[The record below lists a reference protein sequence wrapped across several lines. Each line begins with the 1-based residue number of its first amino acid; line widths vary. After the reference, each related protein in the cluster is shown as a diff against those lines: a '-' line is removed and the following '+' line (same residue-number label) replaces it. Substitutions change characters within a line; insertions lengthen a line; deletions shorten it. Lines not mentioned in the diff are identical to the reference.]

1 MESNKPKKKYPHIP
15 FKVLLFIAWRNLV
28 SKKLRTGLTMFGV
41 IVGIGSIFFLLS
53 FSLGLENIVTN
64 EVIGN
69 QSIKTVEVSTPNSR
83 IIKLDQQSIDK
94 IKGLPHVQKLSA
106 IYSLPGSIKQAG
118 GETDT
123 VVYGVDQQYQEMTD
137 LQLIK
142 GRLLRND
149 DNRSMFINTSVLKA
163 LNITDPSQA
172 IGKNI
177 DIFIP
182 LANTGAKQKS
192 VESQFKIVGVIDSG
206 SGSEIFIPRF
216 ILADA
221 GVPVY
226 SQVKLNTDT
235 AESITGLR
243 QQVEAQGYQTSSPS
257 DTIDQ
262 INQIFRIFNLVLL
275 GFGGIGM
282 VIAVLGMFN
291 TLTISLL
298 ERTREIGLM
307 IALGGRNRDMSKLF
321 ILEAT
326 LLSIT
331 GAALG
336 ILVAVIV
343 GKGADVFVNS
353 FAHRRGVTGNI
364 DMFSTPA
371 WLVLAI
377 IGFMM
382 MVGLLVAFFPAKRA
396 QRINPID
403 ALRRE

>member
-1 MESNKPKKKYPHIP
+1 
-15 FKVLLFIAWRNLV
+15 
-28 SKKLRTGLTMFGV
+28 MFGV
-41 IVGIGSIFFLLS
+41 VVGIGAIFFLLS

-69 QSIKTVEVSTPNSR
+69 QSIKSVEVSTPNSR
-83 IIKLDQQSIDK
+83 IIKLDQSSIDK
-94 IKGLPHVQKLSA
+94 IENLPHVQKLSA
-106 IYSLPGSIKQAG
+106 IYSLPGSIKQQG
-118 GETDT
+118 GESDT

-137 LQLIK
+137 LNLVK
-142 GRLLRND
+142 GRLLKKD
-149 DNRSMFINTSVLKA
+149 DNRSMFINTSALKA
-163 LNITDPSQA
+163 INVTTPDQA
-172 IGKNI
+172 VGKTVNV
-177 DIFIP
+177 FIP
-182 LANTGAKQKS
+182 LANTGAKQKM
-192 VESQFKIVGVIDSG
+192 VESEFKVVGVIDSG
-206 SGSEIFIPRF
+206 SGSEIFIPGF
-216 ILADA
+216 ILANA

-235 AESITGLR
+235 AESINGLR
-243 QQVEAQGYQTSSPS
+243 QQIEAQGYQTSSPS

-291 TLTISLL
+291 TMTISLL

-326 LLSIT
+326 LLSAA
-331 GAALG
+331 GALLG
-336 ILVAVIV
+336 ISLAVAV
-343 GKGADVFVNS
+343 GKGANIFVNS
-353 FAHRRGVTGNI
+353 FAHKRGVTGNI
-364 DMFSTPA
+364 DMFSTPV
-371 WLVLAI
+371 WLILAI
-377 IGFMM
+377 LVFMIL
-382 MVGLLVAFFPAKRA
+382 VGLLVAFFPAKRA